1 MQFLR
6 KAFGKKIVQKSLDHC
21 HQPAE
26 ILENEE
32 ERLLD
37 LKTLQLVEKKLEKDK
52 RFLSFPKLASL
63 L

>member
-6 KAFGKKIVQKSLDHC
+6 KAFGKKMVQKSLDHG

-26 ILENEE
+26 IPKNEE

>member
-6 KAFGKKIVQKSLDHC
+6 KAFGKKMVQKSLDHG
-21 HQPAE
+21 HQPTG
-26 ILENEE
+26 IPKNED
-32 ERLLD
+32 ERLLN

-52 RFLSFPKLASL
+52 RFLSFSKLASL